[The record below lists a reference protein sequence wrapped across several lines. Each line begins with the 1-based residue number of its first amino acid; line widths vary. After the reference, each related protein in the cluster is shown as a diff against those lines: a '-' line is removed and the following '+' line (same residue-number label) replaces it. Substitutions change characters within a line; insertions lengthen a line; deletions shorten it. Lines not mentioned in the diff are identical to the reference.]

1 MRDVMNIIPL
11 ASDSMGTRSMATFVK
26 TRDCKVLI
34 DPAVALGPIRY
45 GLAPHSREE
54 KKMDV
59 HFRRIKTHAKKSDV
73 LIVTH
78 YHYDHHDPDEPEMFK
93 DKVLLTKHPTENI
106 NKSQK
111 KRSAIF
117 LDTLEGI
124 PERIEFSDGN
134 EFKFG
139 KTKIRFSK
147 AVPHGSNTKLGYVTE
162 VCIHDGRQRFLYT
175 SDVQGPNLDEQMDF
189 ILDEDPNV
197 IFCDGPMTYM
207 LGFRYS
213 KKSLEASIQ
222 KNLIKIINK
231 TKVKKLAL
239 DHHLLRDLKWNERIM
254 DVYKAAKKQNV
265 NLMTIADFCGKK
277 NLMLEAR
284 RKELYLGKA
293 KKKPKK

>member
-1 MRDVMNIIPL
+1 MNIIPL
-11 ASDSMGTRSMATFVK
+11 ASDSMGTRSMATFVE

-45 GLAPHSREE
+45 GLAPHAKEE
-54 KKMDV
+54 RKQDV
-59 HFRRIKTHAKKSDV
+59 HFRRIKSHAKKSDV

-78 YHYDHHDPDEPEMFK
+78 YHYDHHDPDEPELFK

-111 KRSAIF
+111 KRSAFF
-117 LDTLEGI
+117 LDQLEGI

-139 KTKIRFSK
+139 KTKIRFSS
-147 AVPHGSNTKLGYVTE
+147 AVYHGSNSKLGYVTE
-162 VCIHDGRQRFLYT
+162 VCVHEGRHRFLYT
-175 SDVQGPNLDEQMDF
+175 SDVQGPNLDDQTNF

-213 KKSLEASIQ
+213 KKSLETSIQ
-222 KNLIKIINK
+222 NLIKIIEE
-231 TKVKKLAL
+231 TKVKKFAI
-239 DHHLLRDLKWNERIM
+239 DHHLLRDMKWDERIQ
-254 DVYKAAKKQNV
+254 DVFKAAKKKNV
-265 NLMTIADFCGKK
+265 SLMTIADFCGKK

-284 RKELYLGKA
+284 RKELWGAKGKKVE
-293 KKKPKK
+293 KKGK